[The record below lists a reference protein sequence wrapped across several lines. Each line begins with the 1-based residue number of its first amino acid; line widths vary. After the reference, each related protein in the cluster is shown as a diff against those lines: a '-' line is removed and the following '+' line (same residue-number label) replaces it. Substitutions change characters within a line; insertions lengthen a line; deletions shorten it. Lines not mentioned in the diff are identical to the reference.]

1 MAQAGRDYLDIMQ
14 PDLTFRTLWR
24 SYRRERFR
32 SELVSDWAVAVLY
45 RLPSLWLVARLAPT
59 GISPTAVTL
68 AAFPLALAMPL
79 AALLLPLG
87 FAALATVLLAVAFQ
101 ILDCV
106 DGGLARATGRSS
118 SKGAALDF
126 VIDMA
131 QWGLFY
137 TSIGIVAD
145 RMAGTGEG
153 TGLFWTVVAVAAAW
167 LRLYARVVR
176 DARPASA
183 APDTPAATAPVE
195 PAGQGGLVVLAERAV
210 AGMSGALPI
219 FFGIAALAGAVPAMV
234 IFVLLYALLDVG
246 DAVWTSF
253 RNWPGEAA

>member
-1 MAQAGRDYLDIMQ
+1 MQ
-14 PDLTFRTLWR
+14 PDPTFLTLWR
-24 SYRRERFR
+24 EYRRERFR
-32 SELVSDWAVAVLY
+32 SELASDWAVAVLY
-45 RLPSLWLVARLAPT
+45 RLPSLWLVARLVPT

-68 AAFPLALAMPL
+68 AALPVALAMPL
-79 AALLLPLG
+79 AALLLPPG
-87 FAALATVLLAVAFQ
+87 FAVLGTVLLAVAFQ
-101 ILDCV
+101 ILDCA

-137 TSIGIVAD
+137 ASIGILAD
-145 RMAGTGEG
+145 RTAGAGEA
-153 TGLFWTVVAVAAAW
+153 TGLFWTVLALVAAW

-176 DARPASA
+176 DARPPAA
-183 APDTPAATAPVE
+183 APGTAVPLGQT
-195 PAGQGGLVVLAERAV
+195 AQGGFVVLTERMV

-219 FFGIAALAGAVPAMV
+219 FLGIAALAGALPAMV
-234 IFVLLYALLDVG
+234 VFVLVYALLDVG

-253 RNWPGEAA
+253 RNWPGEGT

>member
-1 MAQAGRDYLDIMQ
+1 MQ
-14 PDLTFRTLWR
+14 PDPTFRTLWR
-24 SYRRERFR
+24 EYRRERFR

-45 RLPSLWLVARLAPT
+45 RLPSLWLVARLVPT

-68 AAFPLALAMPL
+68 AALPVALAMPL
-79 AALLLPLG
+79 AALLLPPG
-87 FAALATVLLAVAFQ
+87 AAALATVLLAIAFQ
-101 ILDCV
+101 ILDCA

-145 RMAGTGEG
+145 RMAGAGEG
-153 TGLFWTVVAVAAAW
+153 TGLFWTVVAFAAAW

-183 APDTPAATAPVE
+183 APDTTAPPG

-219 FFGIAALAGAVPAMV
+219 FFGIAALAGVVPAMV
-234 IFVLLYALLDVG
+234 VFVLLYALLDVG

-253 RNWPGEAA
+253 RNWPGDAA

>member
-1 MAQAGRDYLDIMQ
+1 MQ
-14 PDLTFRTLWR
+14 PDTTFRTLWR
-24 SYRRERFR
+24 EYRRERFR

-45 RLPSLWLVARLAPT
+45 RLPSLWLVARLVPT
-59 GISPTAVTL
+59 GMSPTAVTL
-68 AAFPLALAMPL
+68 AALPVALAMPL
-79 AALLLPLG
+79 AALLLPPG
-87 FAALATVLLAVAFQ
+87 AAALATVLLAVAFQ
-101 ILDCV
+101 ILDCA

-145 RMAGTGEG
+145 RMAGTDEG

-176 DARPASA
+176 DARPASVAPGTA
-183 APDTPAATAPVE
+183 APLGHSA
-195 PAGQGGLVVLAERAV
+195 QGGFVVLAERAL

-234 IFVLLYALLDVG
+234 IFVLLYALLDVA

-253 RNWPGEAA
+253 RNWPDARA

>member
-176 DARPASA
+176 DARPASVAPGTA
-183 APDTPAATAPVE
+183 APLGQPA
-195 PAGQGGLVVLAERAV
+195 QGGFVVLAERMV

-219 FFGIAALAGAVPAMV
+219 FLGIAALAGVLPAMV
-234 IFVLLYALLDVG
+234 IFVLVYALLDVA

-253 RNWPGEAA
+253 RNWPGEGA

>member
-1 MAQAGRDYLDIMQ
+1 MQ
-14 PDLTFRTLWR
+14 PDPTFRTLWR
-24 SYRRERFR
+24 EYRRERFR
-32 SELVSDWAVAVLY
+32 SELARDWAVAVLY
-45 RLPSLWLVARLAPT
+45 RLPSLWLVARLVPT

-68 AAFPLALAMPL
+68 AALPVALAMPL
-79 AALLLPLG
+79 AALLLPPG
-87 FAALATVLLAVAFQ
+87 GAAVATVLLAVAFQ
-101 ILDCV
+101 ILDCA

-137 TSIGIVAD
+137 TSIGILAD
-145 RMAGTGEG
+145 RMVAADGIGF
-153 TGLFWTVVAVAAAW
+153 FWTPLALAAAW

-176 DARPASA
+176 DARPAS
-183 APDTPAATAPVE
+183 PAADTAPRPQE
-195 PAGQGGLVVLAERAV
+195 KAAGGLIALTERMV

-219 FFGIAALAGAVPAMV
+219 FLGIAALAGALPAMV
-234 IFVLLYALLDVG
+234 VFVLVYALLDVG

-253 RNWPGEAA
+253 RNWPGEGA

>member
-1 MAQAGRDYLDIMQ
+1 MQ
-14 PDLTFRTLWR
+14 PDPTFRTLWR
-24 SYRRERFR
+24 EYRRERFR

-45 RLPSLWLVARLAPT
+45 RLPSLWLVARLVPT
-59 GISPTAVTL
+59 GMSPTAVTL
-68 AAFPLALAMPL
+68 AALPVALAMPL
-79 AALLLPLG
+79 AALLLPPG
-87 FAALATVLLAVAFQ
+87 AAALATVLLAVAFQ

-145 RMAGTGEG
+145 RMAGTDEG

-176 DARPASA
+176 DARPASVAPGTA
-183 APDTPAATAPVE
+183 APLGHSA
-195 PAGQGGLVVLAERAV
+195 QGGFVVLAERAL

-219 FFGIAALAGAVPAMV
+219 FFGIAALAGVVPAMV

-253 RNWPGEAA
+253 RNWPGDAA

>member
-1 MAQAGRDYLDIMQ
+1 MQ
-14 PDLTFRTLWR
+14 PDPTFRTLWR
-24 SYRRERFR
+24 EYRRERFR
-32 SELVSDWAVAVLY
+32 SELASDWAVAVLY
-45 RLPSLWLVARLAPT
+45 RLPSLWLVARLVPT

-68 AAFPLALAMPL
+68 AALPVALAMPL

-87 FAALATVLLAVAFQ
+87 FAVLGTVLLAVAFQ
-101 ILDCV
+101 ILDCA

-126 VIDMA
+126 IIDMA

-137 TSIGIVAD
+137 TSIGILAD
-145 RMAGTGEG
+145 RMAGAGEA
-153 TGLFWTVVAVAAAW
+153 TGLFWTVLALVAAW
-167 LRLYARVVR
+167 LRLYARVAR

-183 APDTPAATAPVE
+183 APDTAAPSGL
-195 PAGQGGLVVLAERAV
+195 AGQGGFVVLAERAL

-219 FFGIAALAGAVPAMV
+219 FLGIAALAGALPAMV
-234 IFVLLYALLDVG
+234 VFVLVYALLDVG

-253 RNWPGEAA
+253 RNWPGEGA

>member
-1 MAQAGRDYLDIMQ
+1 MAQAGRDQLDIMQ
-14 PDLTFRTLWR
+14 PDTTFRTLWR
-24 SYRRERFR
+24 EYRRERFR

-45 RLPSLWLVARLAPT
+45 RLPSLWLVARLVPT
-59 GISPTAVTL
+59 GMSPTAVTL
-68 AAFPLALAMPL
+68 AALPVALAMPL
-79 AALLLPLG
+79 AALLLPPG
-87 FAALATVLLAVAFQ
+87 GAALATVLLAVAFQ
-101 ILDCV
+101 ILDCA

-145 RMAGTGEG
+145 RMAGTDEG

-176 DARPASA
+176 DARPASVAPGTA
-183 APDTPAATAPVE
+183 APLGHSA
-195 PAGQGGLVVLAERAV
+195 QGGFVVLAERAL

-234 IFVLLYALLDVG
+234 VFVLLYALLDVA

-253 RNWPGEAA
+253 RNWPDARA

>member
-1 MAQAGRDYLDIMQ
+1 MQ
-14 PDLTFRTLWR
+14 PDPTFRTLWR
-24 SYRRERFR
+24 EYRRERFR
-32 SELVSDWAVAVLY
+32 SELASDWAVAVLY
-45 RLPSLWLVARLAPT
+45 RLPSLWLVARLVPT

-68 AAFPLALAMPL
+68 AALPVALAMPL
-79 AALLLPLG
+79 AALLLPPG
-87 FAALATVLLAVAFQ
+87 FAVLGTVLLAVAFQ
-101 ILDCV
+101 ILDCA

-137 TSIGIVAD
+137 ASIGILAD
-145 RMAGTGEG
+145 RMAGAGEA
-153 TGLFWTVVAVAAAW
+153 TGLFWTVLALVAAW

-176 DARPASA
+176 DARPPAA
-183 APDTPAATAPVE
+183 APGTAAPLGQTA
-195 PAGQGGLVVLAERAV
+195 QGGFVVLTERMV

-219 FFGIAALAGAVPAMV
+219 FLGIAALAGALPAMV
-234 IFVLLYALLDVG
+234 VFVLVYALLDVG

-253 RNWPGEAA
+253 RNWPGEGA